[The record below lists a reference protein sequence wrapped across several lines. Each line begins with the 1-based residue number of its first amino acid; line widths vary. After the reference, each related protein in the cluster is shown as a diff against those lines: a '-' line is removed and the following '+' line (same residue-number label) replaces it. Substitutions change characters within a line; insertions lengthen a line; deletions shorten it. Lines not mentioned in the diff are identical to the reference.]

1 MTTSNQLQNALA
13 FLSHMEN
20 RDYIAMATT
29 MSSDFTHRALPA
41 SLGLL
46 TRDKEQFL
54 KRAKSFEN
62 VFERLNFQILEAIQG
77 KDVVVIHMTSDGK
90 MKSGQQY
97 KNEYM
102 FIFRFEPEGE
112 RILNVKEFFDS
123 QYYVKVMLGGQNA
136 E

>member
-1 MTTSNQLQNALA
+1 
-13 FLSHMEN
+13 
-20 RDYIAMATT
+20 
-29 MSSDFTHRALPA
+29 
-41 SLGLL
+41 
-46 TRDKEQFL
+46 
-54 KRAKSFEN
+54 
-62 VFERLNFQILEAIQG
+62 
-77 KDVVVIHMTSDGK
+77 MTSDGK